1 MKPNFKLLLFISS
14 FICYVCIN
22 VLFLLEITAI
32 SYNEYISD
40 YWIAYA
46 FSVLGFM
53 FSCLGFYDKY
63 KHWLIAKLMN
73 ILSKDKGL
81 AGDID
86 YGNYPDA
93 QNKVFDYINLFLFLV
108 SFLTLFIAIIVL
120 KYSV

>member
-32 SYNEYISD
+32 SYNEYIYD
-40 YWIAYA
+40 YWIAYVC
-46 FSVLGFM
+46 SVLVFI

-63 KHWLIAKLMN
+63 KHWIIDKLID
-73 ILSKDKGL
+73 ICSKDKGL
-81 AGDID
+81 AEYMN
-86 YGNYPDA
+86 YGNFPDA
-93 QNKVFDYINLFLFLV
+93 QYEVFDYINLFLYLV

-120 KYSV
+120 KCSI